1 MRIARNR
8 HGRPGPCRAGHRGG
22 RGAGRGRTG
31 RRRAHRGARGM
42 IVRLRRNARIEG
54 VLGRFDAWW
63 QGLSTRERVLV
74 GTLAALLAGVVLVY
88 GVVKPVQAARA
99 QARADIRQAETLL
112 ARVRAAGRLESAP
125 RTLAAGPPQ
134 AIVTSTAAT
143 AGLQP
148 TVAEANGAITA
159 TLTDAPYPAVVT
171 WLGSVA
177 STSTIGVRR
186 VTMQRGSASGRVNA
200 TVEFQP

>member
-1 MRIARNR
+1 
-8 HGRPGPCRAGHRGG
+8 
-22 RGAGRGRTG
+22 
-31 RRRAHRGARGM
+31 M
-42 IVRLRRNARIEG
+42 IVLLKRNARIEAA
-54 VLGRFDAWW
+54 LGRFDGWW
-63 QGLSTRERVLV
+63 QGLTTRERVLV

-99 QARADIRQAETLL
+99 QARADIRQAETLM
-112 ARVRAAGRLESAP
+112 ARVRAAGRLEAAP
-125 RTLAAGPPQ
+125 QTVAAGPPQ
-134 AIVTSTAAT
+134 SVIGSTAAT

-148 TVAEANGAITA
+148 TIAEANGGITA

-171 WLGSVA
+171 WLSSVA

-186 VTMQRGSASGRVNA
+186 VTMQRGATSGRVNA

>member
-1 MRIARNR
+1 
-8 HGRPGPCRAGHRGG
+8 
-22 RGAGRGRTG
+22 
-31 RRRAHRGARGM
+31 M

>member
-1 MRIARNR
+1 
-8 HGRPGPCRAGHRGG
+8 
-22 RGAGRGRTG
+22 
-31 RRRAHRGARGM
+31 M
-42 IVRLRRNARIEG
+42 IVLLKRNARIEAA
-54 VLGRFDAWW
+54 LGRFDSWW
-63 QGLSTRERVLV
+63 QGLTTRERVLV

-99 QARADIRQAETLL
+99 QARADIRQAETLM
-112 ARVRAAGRLESAP
+112 ARVRAAGRLEAAP
-125 RTLAAGPPQ
+125 QTIAAGPPQ
-134 AIVTSTAAT
+134 SVIGSTAAT

-148 TVAEANGAITA
+148 TIAEANGGITA

-171 WLGSVA
+171 WLSSVA

-186 VTMQRGSASGRVNA
+186 VAMQRGATSGRVNA

>member
-1 MRIARNR
+1 
-8 HGRPGPCRAGHRGG
+8 
-22 RGAGRGRTG
+22 
-31 RRRAHRGARGM
+31 M
-42 IVRLRRNARIEG
+42 IVLLKRNARIEAA
-54 VLGRFDAWW
+54 LGRFDSWW

-74 GTLAALLAGVVLVY
+74 GTLATLLAGVVLVY

-99 QARADIRQAETLL
+99 QARADIRQAETLM

-125 RTLAAGPPQ
+125 QTIAAGPPQ
-134 AIVTSTAAT
+134 SVISSTAAT

-186 VTMQRGSASGRVNA
+186 VTMQRGATSGRVNA

>member
-1 MRIARNR
+1 
-8 HGRPGPCRAGHRGG
+8 
-22 RGAGRGRTG
+22 
-31 RRRAHRGARGM
+31 M
-42 IVRLRRNARIEG
+42 IVLLKRNARIEAA
-54 VLGRFDAWW
+54 LGRFDSWW

-74 GTLAALLAGVVLVY
+74 GTLGLLFAGVVLVY

-99 QARADIRQAETLL
+99 QARADIRQAETLM
-112 ARVRAAGRLESAP
+112 ARVRAAGRLEAAP
-125 RTLAAGPPQ
+125 QTIAAGPPQ
-134 AIVTSTAAT
+134 SVIGSTAAT

-148 TVAEANGAITA
+148 TIAEANGVITA

-171 WLGSVA
+171 WLSSVA

-186 VTMQRGSASGRVNA
+186 VTMQRGATSGRVNA

>member
-1 MRIARNR
+1 
-8 HGRPGPCRAGHRGG
+8 
-22 RGAGRGRTG
+22 
-31 RRRAHRGARGM
+31 M

-125 RTLAAGPPQ
+125 RTLAAGPQ